1 MIQRSA
7 PFRALASAACIAT
20 LAACGGGSSDNRE
33 AAGDSATS
41 AVSTPAADAPQ
52 TAPAPGTGSET
63 PVAGAMS
70 DANIAAVASASN
82 QDEIQT
88 SRVELEKGE
97 NAGIKEFAQR
107 MVDAHTKMEQ
117 EMTQLL
123 QTKAITPQD
132 NPQSTQMKQA
142 AQSALQGMQ
151 AMSGRALDS
160 MYIAHQVQAHQ
171 MTLQALETTLI
182 PNAQD
187 PQLRAM
193 LEAARPAV
201 AQHLA
206 DAQKLQGSM
215 R

>member
-1 MIQRSA
+1 MFQRSA
-7 PFRALASAACIAT
+7 PFRALASLACVAA
-20 LAACGGGSSDNRE
+20 LGACGGGSADNRE

-41 AVSTPAADAPQ
+41 AVTPPAAEAPQ
-52 TAPAPGTGSET
+52 AAPAAGTGSQA
-63 PVAGAMS
+63 PVAGAMT

-97 NAGIKEFAQR
+97 NADVKAFAQK
-107 MVDAHTKMEQ
+107 MVDEHTRMEQ

-123 QTKAITPQD
+123 QSKSMTPQD

-142 AQSALQGMQ
+142 AQSALQMLQGMT
-151 AMSGRALDS
+151 GRALDS
-160 MYIAHQVQAHQ
+160 AYVAHQVQSHQ
-171 MTLQALETTLI
+171 MTLQALDSMLI

-187 PQLRAM
+187 PQVKAM
-193 LEAARPAV
+193 LEKARPAV